1 MINFTLTSAQRAA
14 VRRQRSH
21 PFRFLLDQPQEF
33 DRVYAWSSWVDATLL
48 RMTHPTAHRVIDI
61 GCGQAGVAAIQ
72 NIVYGCEVYLID
84 GNRVGQ
90 RDSGYAS
97 ADTMN
102 HYSTWADLPETLRRW
117 GCDMNRVHF
126 VEIGSAQDFDWPRVD
141 LVQSLQSCGSHYP
154 IGTYEWL
161 YQRVNQPG
169 TRYCFTV
176 GGGPTPVE
184 IPQEF
189 RALQMIPTINYP
201 RAQLAVLERGSGLA
215 H

>member
-1 MINFTLTSAQRAA
+1 MINFTLTPGQRAA

-21 PFRFLLDQPQEF
+21 PFKFLLDKPQEF

-48 RMTHPTAHRVIDI
+48 RMAHPTAHRVIDI

-72 NIVYGCEVYLID
+72 NIIYGCDVYLID
-84 GNRVGQ
+84 GNRAGD
-90 RDSGYAS
+90 RDSGYAA

-102 HYSTWADLPETLRRW
+102 HYSTWSDLPNTLESW
-117 GCDMNRVHF
+117 GCDMTRVHF
-126 VEIGSAQDFDWPRVD
+126 VEIGSAHEFVWPHVD

-154 IGTYEWL
+154 IATYEWL
-161 YQRVNQPG
+161 YQRVDQPS

-184 IPQEF
+184 IPTEF
-189 RALQMIPTINYP
+189 HALRMMPTINYP
-201 RAQLAVLERGSGLA
+201 QAQLAVLARHA
-215 H
+215 MA